1 MFFVCFFFFVSFYL
15 YIMERGLAMLLHS
28 AIIGLLLYVLMVFVL
43 KQRPIIAE
51 NRSLLIAAFVLIYMI
66 VFGHGLPNK
75 MNPQL

>member
-1 MFFVCFFFFVSFYL
+1 
-15 YIMERGLAMLLHS
+15 MERGLAMLLHS
-28 AIIGLLLYVLMVFVL
+28 AIIGLLLYVLMVFAL

>member
-1 MFFVCFFFFVSFYL
+1 
-15 YIMERGLAMLLHS
+15 MERGLAMLLHS
-28 AIIGLLLYVLMVFVL
+28 AIIGLLLYVLMVFAF

-51 NRSLLIAAFVLIYMI
+51 NRSLLIASIVLIYMI